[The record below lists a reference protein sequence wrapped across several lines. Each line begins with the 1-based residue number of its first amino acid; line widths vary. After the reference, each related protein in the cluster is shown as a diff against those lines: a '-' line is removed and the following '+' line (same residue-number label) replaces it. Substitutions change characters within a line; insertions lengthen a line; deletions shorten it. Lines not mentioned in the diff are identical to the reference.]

1 MSSLKRSCACEA
13 ASVMRWALAIVENEN
28 DIMSRYRNQLPQLA
42 DRLFLT
48 DGGLE
53 TTLVFHDG
61 IPLPHFAAF
70 DLLKDAAGTAM
81 LSRYFM
87 RYVELACSRGV
98 GIVLESP
105 TWRGNPDWAAKLGYD
120 AVALAEANRRGI
132 RLLENVRSGV
142 GSDGAPI
149 VISGNLGPRG
159 DGYRADARMSVRE
172 ACDYHAPQVDVF
184 ATTNADMVAAFT
196 MNYVEEAVGIA
207 LAARAV
213 DMPVAI
219 SFTLETDGRLPSG
232 QTLADAIEQ
241 TDRATRAWPA
251 YYMINCAHPTHFASV
266 LERAGDWRD
275 RIRGVRANA
284 SKRSHAELDF
294 SPDLDIGNPV
304 ELAEEYRTLRQLLP
318 RLTIVGGCCGT
329 DHRHI
334 EAVCHACL
342 VAAALPASV

>member
-1 MSSLKRSCACEA
+1 MQRAFA
-13 ASVMRWALAIVENEN
+13 TGENEN

-53 TTLVFHDG
+53 TTLVFHEG
-61 IPLPHFAAF
+61 ITLPHFAAF
-70 DLLKDAAGTAM
+70 DLLKDAAGTAT
-81 LSRYFM
+81 LRRYFT
-87 RYVELACSRGV
+87 RYVELARARGV

-105 TWRGNPDWAAKLGYD
+105 TWRANPDWAAKLGYD
-120 AVALAEANRRGI
+120 AVSLAQANVRGI
-132 RLLENVRSGV
+132 ELLEHVRSSV
-142 GSDGAPI
+142 ADDGAPI
-149 VISGNLGPRG
+149 VISGNLGPCG

-196 MNYVEEAVGIA
+196 MTYVEEAIGIA

-219 SFTLETDGRLPSG
+219 SFTLELDGRLPSG

-241 TDRATRAWPA
+241 TDRATRAWTA
-251 YYMINCAHPTHFASV
+251 YYLINCAHPTHFASV
-266 LERAGDWRD
+266 LERAGDWRE
-275 RIRGVRANA
+275 RIRGIRANA
-284 SKRSHAELDF
+284 SKRSHAELDS

-304 ELAEEYRTLRQLLP
+304 ELAEEYRALRQLLP
-318 RLTIVGGCCGT
+318 RLNVVGGCCGT
-329 DHRHI
+329 DHRHV

-342 VAAALPASV
+342 AADALPASV

>member
-1 MSSLKRSCACEA
+1 MTTAQ
-13 ASVMRWALAIVENEN
+13 NEN

-42 DRLFLT
+42 DRLFLA

-53 TTLVFHDG
+53 TTLVFQENLS
-61 IPLPHFAAF
+61 LPHFAAF
-70 DLLKDAAGTAM
+70 DLLKDATGTAT
-81 LSRYFM
+81 LRRYFT
-87 RYVELACSRGV
+87 RYVELARLRGV

-105 TWRGNPDWAAKLGYD
+105 TWRANPDWAAKLGYD
-120 AVALAEANRRGI
+120 AARLAEVNRRGI
-132 RLLENVRSGV
+132 ELLETVRSNV
-142 GSDGAPI
+142 GSDGPPV

-184 ATTNADMVAAFT
+184 ATTNADMAAAFT
-196 MNYVEEAVGIA
+196 MTYVEEAIGIA

-241 TDRATRAWPA
+241 TESATLAWPA

-266 LERAGDWRD
+266 LKQAGGWRE

-284 SKRSHAELDF
+284 SRRSHAELDA
-294 SPDLDIGNPV
+294 SPDLDIGNPL
-304 ELAEEYRTLRQLLP
+304 ELGEEYRALRQLLP
-318 RLTIVGGCCGT
+318 RLTVLGGCCGT
-329 DHRHI
+329 DHRHV
-334 EAVCHACL
+334 EAVCQACL
-342 VAAALPASV
+342 NDVALAATV